1 MEKLEFTKKDTAIIK
16 GVAIIC
22 MFMHHLF
29 AFPERIK
36 AGSNYISL
44 FSVSGINMEIFLGA
58 FGQICVSL
66 FLFLS
71 GFGIYKKNYNNR
83 ENVRSIIVK
92 QLKTL
97 YINYWIIFA
106 IFIPISFFIG
116 TRVFGVTELFYNLIG
131 YYSTYNGEWWFFQL
145 YVLTMITYPITIKV
159 VRNSPI
165 ISIVNITLINVI
177 TQLILLLVKNEILIG
192 LPQSFFYKPIS
203 LLLVWLPCFLM
214 GCTFAKFNL
223 FYKIEKWIKEK
234 RIDNILIYLLI
245 CMAIFYIRCKN
256 EDKMNLDY
264 LFAPIFIIA
273 SNNIVKSLSL
283 DKFFAFFGKH
293 STNMWLMHSFFCY
306 QYFQKLVYYPRIPI
320 IILIWLII
328 LCITCSSIIMYIRKE
343 YNNFINK
350 LSYKAEL
357 DNINEV
363 EINNL

>member
-1 MEKLEFTKKDTAIIK
+1 
-16 GVAIIC
+16 
-22 MFMHHLF
+22 
-29 AFPERIK
+29 
-36 AGSNYISL
+36 
-44 FSVSGINMEIFLGA
+44 
-58 FGQICVSL
+58 
-66 FLFLS
+66 
-71 GFGIYKKNYNNR
+71 
-83 ENVRSIIVK
+83 
-92 QLKTL
+92 
-97 YINYWIIFA
+97 
-106 IFIPISFFIG
+106 
-116 TRVFGVTELFYNLIG
+116 
-131 YYSTYNGEWWFFQL
+131 
-145 YVLTMITYPITIKV
+145 MITYPITIKV

-192 LPQSFFYKPIS
+192 LSKSFFYKQIS

-214 GCTFAKFNL
+214 GYIFAKFNL

-350 LSYKAEL
+350 LSCKAEL